1 MTSTILTPAAVLVL
15 WTLAMLGWMAATRGP
30 ELRKLGTDK
39 LKPGTRGADLE
50 GVIDERANWKAH
62 NYNHL
67 HEQPTLFYATVMILA
82 LAGFNAIDVALAWA
96 YVLLRI
102 AHSWW
107 QATVNDLRVRVTLF
121 AVSSAF
127 LLLLVLRA
135 LFATLTY

>member
-1 MTSTILTPAAVLVL
+1 MTGTILTPAAVLVL
-15 WTLAMLGWMAATRGP
+15 WTLVMLGWMAATRGP

-39 LKPGTRGADLE
+39 LKPGARGVDLE

-102 AHSWW
+102 VHSWW
-107 QATVNDLRVRVTLF
+107 QASVNELRVRVTLF
-121 AVSSAF
+121 GISSAF
-127 LLLLVLRA
+127 LLLLALRA
-135 LFATLTY
+135 FYAALTY